1 MISPDFRTTGPLD
14 LITPF
19 KKVIL
24 NSNGEDVWNDVQYE
38 LQRANDIRNELCQI
52 NNVKTDV
59 IQLRKF
65 KDLYLEHYKTMQSL
79 MNNFTF
85 GKDSLNQVTL
95 SVLWYDSMTLQ
106 QHYSESLYLD
116 MASSLF
122 NFAVACSRIA
132 CYMDLTGDGIKEAS
146 RFFQQAAWAL
156 DHCKT
161 FHNQLPVGAQYQDFS
176 IDNLNMLHNL
186 MLAQAQYLFYK
197 KATDNQMKA
206 AVVCKIA
213 MQVSTYFGLAFN
225 FGTANQYTRNYEKGV
240 FLRIQDYHTGYFK
253 AIAHLILGSDE
264 LKQVASQGQGMAK
277 AIGNLSKAI
286 FYFEQVKQIVATLP
300 NAYLDN
306 FNSKLN
312 EAIQLRDQ
320 AIQQNRTIYFEQDI
334 PLDQIPAIEGHNL
347 VQPENMQ
354 SILDTPAKINEKL
367 KNLISPQIKMEVDTL
382 TQQFSQMIHKLVEQ
396 DQTSC
401 DQEEVFMRQYR
412 VKELIKGE
420 IQQQNQSQ
428 IKMPTHQ
435 VARFQ
440 DFQAKGGLETINT
453 QLEVIEVLKQTNISM
468 MQDMKEMLNQ
478 EEQSDQVNRIKFGE
492 KWLRVE
498 SAKINGPFKFQIDEF
513 TKKSQ
518 QADQTDL
525 KIATKYKD
533 QLEQLEILKLSQDE
547 IEKNLNNLS
556 APPQNHIGEQVRQ
569 ELSKLIDVLNV
580 LKEQRSQIVEQ
591 ALQIISNQKLT
602 EDFTQVSSG
611 NLRKE
616 DVFEKYNQEFKSLQN
631 SFEELESQRTLI
643 NAQIETQISAQN
655 FEQNKSLNSSS
666 MNDMQATQIEYLKSI
681 DEKLQYVKELQGM
694 LQQANT
700 FHSTLNEHLNKLDQN
715 IKDMKVSRDLEA
727 SDIIQQIET
736 QQKQIEAQLNK
747 LNLNANP
754 QMQSHIQMNP
764 NMNQSMMQQQLTNY
778 QQQQLPNQNM
788 NFNNGSNN
796 NMGNS
801 MPIVIPPQMQ
811 QPQLQFVPP
820 SSQQNQLHQSNVGQQ
835 QFVGQQ
841 VNHQS
846 NPQNFMNDQQKPRN
860 QNTIVQQ
867 QQNQQPQMQL
877 QQQPQMQQ
885 QPIQMQQPQQFQ
897 GQVQNQFGQAYQQ
910 QIQPQMQPPIGQQPQ
925 QFQPPYS
932 VGGANY
938 QMQAPQGYIPPQGQY
953 MLQPMG
959 QMPPSQFI
967 HQQPYYQP
975 PQGFQPPPGYFQ
987 QPPMNGM
994 QQQQPQPQGYYQ
1006 APPGYIPPQNMQN
1019 QQQFKKN

>member
-19 KKVIL
+19 NKVIL

-65 KDLYLEHYKTMQSL
+65 KDLYL
-79 MNNFTF
+79 
-85 GKDSLNQVTL
+85 D
-95 SVLWYDSMTLQ
+95 VLWYDSMTLQ

-556 APPQNHIGEQVRQ
+556 APPQNQIGEQVRQ
-569 ELSKLIDVLNV
+569 ELSKLVDVLNV
-580 LKEQRSQIVEQ
+580 LKEQRSSIVEQ

-602 EDFTQVSSG
+602 EDFT
-611 NLRKE
+611 
-616 DVFEKYNQEFKSLQN
+616 
-631 SFEELESQRTLI
+631 
-643 NAQIETQISAQN
+643 
-655 FEQNKSLNSSS
+655 QNKSLNSSS

-694 LQQANT
+694 LQQANI

-727 SDIIQQIET
+727 SDIIQQIEA

-754 QMQSHIQMNP
+754 QMQSHMQINP
-764 NMNQSMMQQQLTNY
+764 NMNQSMMQQQLPNY

-820 SSQQNQLHQSNVGQQ
+820 SSLQNQLHQSNVGQQ
-835 QFVGQQ
+835 QFAGQPIVQQQQ
-841 VNHQS
+841 VNQQA
-846 NPQNFMNDQQKPRN
+846 NPQNFINDQQKQRN

-867 QQNQQPQMQL
+867 QQNQQPQMQ

-885 QPIQMQQPQQFQ
+885 QPLHMQQPQQFQ
-897 GQVQNQFGQAYQQ
+897 GQIQNQFGQPQQQ
-910 QIQPQMQPPIGQQPQ
+910 QIQHQMQPPIGQQPQ

-932 VGGANY
+932 VGANY
-938 QMQAPQGYIPPQGQY
+938 QMQAPQGFVPPQGQY
-953 MLQPMG
+953 MPQPMG

-987 QPPMNGM
+987 QPLMNGM

-1006 APPGYIPPQNMQN
+1006 APQGYIPPQSKIQNKFQAHFILDMQN
-1019 QQQFKKN
+1019 QQQYKKN